1 MTMHETVNAQG
12 VPTAT
17 VDNLNMGCQG

>member
-1 MTMHETVNAQG
+1 MHETVNAQG